1 MELGFTLLAVIQ
13 STHLGAPGQSALNQL
28 LGKESQDSDLQ
39 KKKKY
44 IFPSYFI
51 PGPVELVIWAWMRCC
66 DRNS

>member
-13 STHLGAPGQSALNQL
+13 STRLGAPGQSALNQL

-39 KKKKY
+39 K
-44 IFPSYFI
+44 IFSHPTSSQDL
-51 PGPVELVIWAWMRCC
+51 VELVIWAWMRCC